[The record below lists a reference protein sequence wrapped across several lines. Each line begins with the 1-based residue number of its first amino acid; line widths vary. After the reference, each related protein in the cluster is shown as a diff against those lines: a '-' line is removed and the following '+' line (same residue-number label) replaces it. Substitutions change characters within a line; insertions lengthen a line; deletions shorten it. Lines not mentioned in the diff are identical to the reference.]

1 MAQKK
6 ETKAER
12 LLREKAENE
21 RYEAELKDSYP
32 ARLLAAIHD
41 AIAEGIY
48 VNAIRAN
55 ADKPGRFVVPEWNNE
70 EWVYYVISLP
80 LDTNDYDVAESWYT
94 VGDLQALIDATTRKR
109 EYRLEQARK
118 QKEREDA
125 LAAAKAALTKEQLE
139 ILNIR

>member
-1 MAQKK
+1 MTQKK

-12 LLREKAENE
+12 LAREKAENE
-21 RYEAELKDSYP
+21 RYEAEMKESYP
-32 ARLLAAIHD
+32 TRLLAAIHD

-48 VNAIRAN
+48 VNALRAEV
-55 ADKPGRFVVPEWNNE
+55 DKPDRFVVPEWNNE

-80 LDTNDYDVAESWYT
+80 LNTDDYDVAASWYS

-109 EYRLEQARK
+109 EHRLEQARK

-125 LAAAKAALTKEQLE
+125 LAAAKATLTKEQLE